1 MTPLNDP
8 NTLKIIPLGGLGEI
22 GLNMMALECQGR
34 LLIIDCGLMFPE
46 DFMLGVDVVIP
57 DFSFL
62 DGRSEDIEALVLTH
76 AHEDHI
82 GAVPY
87 LLRRHRPRIVG
98 SRMTLAFLE
107 NDLLEKRVNGA
118 PPSLETVSYGDKRQ
132 YGPFNVE
139 FVQVSHSIHGG
150 FALAIDTPQGV
161 IIHTGDFKIDHTPF
175 DGETTDLTRF
185 AELGERGVACLMSDS
200 TNIER
205 TGYTISER
213 DISLELENAF
223 HNCQSRIFVTLFAS
237 NLQRVQQ
244 IFDIAA
250 RFGRRVALN
259 GRSIVESFRIGRSL
273 GALKIRDDQL
283 MELSELD
290 AVDRRKAVIVC
301 TGSQGEP
308 MSVLNR
314 IAGNNHKQLEIEPG
328 DTVILSSKIIP
339 GNERAVTNIINELYR
354 RGAEVIYETISKI
367 HTSGHAHQEELKVLL
382 RLIKPKHFVP
392 IHGEYRHLVQHAK
405 LAKSMG
411 VAEQNI
417 LVLEDGDVMYLHG
430 GVARLNGRA
439 PCGRVYV
446 DGLGVG
452 DVGNIVLTDR
462 RLMSEDGAI
471 TCAVAH
477 RDGGVVSGP
486 YFKSKGLVY
495 EPEYAELLEE
505 AKQLVLVTMKTIAA
519 TKPFD
524 AELARNELAR
534 VVRRL
539 FSKRIGRR
547 PIVIPVLMEV

>member
-8 NTLKIIPLGGLGEI
+8 STVKIIPLGGLGEI
-22 GLNMMALECQGR
+22 GLNMMVLECRGR
-34 LLIIDCGLMFPE
+34 LLIVDCGLMFPE

-57 DFSFL
+57 DFSYL
-62 DGRSEDIEALVLTH
+62 AGRSDDIEALVLTH

-87 LLRRHRPRIVG
+87 LLRHHRPVIVG
-98 SRMTLAFLE
+98 SRVTLAFLE
-107 NDLLEKRVNGA
+107 NDLADKKIGGA
-118 PPSLETVSYGDKRQ
+118 PLRTLTVAAGESHSF
-132 YGPFNVE
+132 GPFTVE

-150 FALAIDTPQGV
+150 FALAIGTPQGTIV
-161 IIHTGDFKIDHTPF
+161 HTGDFKIDLSPF

-185 AELGERGVACLMSDS
+185 AEIGERGVMCMLADS
-200 TNIER
+200 TNVER
-205 TGYTISER
+205 QGYTISER
-213 DISLELENAF
+213 DIALELENAF
-223 HNCQSRIFVTLFAS
+223 HKCHSRIFVTLFAS

-259 GRSIVESFRIGRSL
+259 GRSIVDSFRIGRAL
-273 GALKIRDDQL
+273 GALKVRDEQIMD
-283 MELSELD
+283 LSEMD
-290 AVDRRKAVIVC
+290 GVDKRKIVIMC

-308 MSVLNR
+308 MSVLTR
-314 IAGNNHKQLEIEPG
+314 IAGNNHKQLDVEAG

-354 RGAEVIYETISKI
+354 KGAEVIYETISKI

-382 RLIKPKHFVP
+382 RLVKPKNFVP
-392 IHGEYRHLVQHAK
+392 IHGEYRHLVQHAQ
-405 LAKSMG
+405 LAHEMG
-411 VAEQNI
+411 IGEQNI
-417 LVLEDGDVMYLHG
+417 LILEDGDVMYMHG
-430 GVARLNGRA
+430 GVARLDGRV
-439 PCGRVYV
+439 PSGRVYV

-462 RLMSEDGAI
+462 RLLSEDGAI
-471 TCAVAH
+471 TCAMAH

-505 AKQLVLVTMKTIAA
+505 AKQLALETMKTIRRDGA
-519 TKPFD
+519 FD
-524 AELARNELAR
+524 AEFARDELAR
-534 VVRRL
+534 VLRRL